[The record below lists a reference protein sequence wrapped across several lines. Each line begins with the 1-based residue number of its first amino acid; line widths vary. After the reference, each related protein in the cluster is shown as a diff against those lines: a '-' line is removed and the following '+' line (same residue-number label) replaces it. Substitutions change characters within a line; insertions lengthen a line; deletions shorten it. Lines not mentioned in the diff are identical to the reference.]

1 MRIPPQVLAPRVSA
15 FAPQTELSTGVR
27 PAEKI
32 SDWCSACSNTV
43 TFPWVYGGYS
53 CQAGTRTCQ
62 RNCRVVTID
71 GRRSTL
77 CDFSTESCGQC
88 SRADTF
94 SW

>member
-15 FAPQTELSTGVR
+15 FAPRTELSTGVR
-27 PAEKI
+27 PAEMI
-32 SDWCSACSNTV
+32 IMDSCSACSNTV
-43 TFPWVYGGYS
+43 KFPWYGGYS
-53 CQAGTRTCQ
+53 CQAGTMTCQ